1 MQPAARSWVHLNTC
15 HPSKF
20 KAKVLMFYMFTGEE
34 PFTGEDPRTI
44 VLKHLSQPPPDI
56 HKINPDL
63 PDWIQKIILK
73 ALEKERDHRY
83 SSLKDLMDDLKIGY
97 ESHKTS
103 GEDT

>member
-1 MQPAARSWVHLNTC
+1 
-15 HPSKF
+15 
-20 KAKVLMFYMFTGEE
+20 MFYMFTGEE